1 MDNVLQTIQ
10 DALDK
15 KGMSAAAAS
24 KAAADNPSLIKNM
37 LNARG
42 DNPRYNYQ
50 ALEKLARVLDLELYF
65 GPRRSTE
72 PTTVTEVDGSQFAAI
87 ARYDASAAAG
97 GGIINF
103 EEPPADHL
111 AFSQAWLEGQGI
123 RSSEALLLTVSGD
136 SMAPTVNDGDL
147 VMIDRGKNE
156 VRTGKAYVFNDP
168 EDGTRLK
175 RLEVLEGAGIII
187 RSDSRDQDKYPPEFR
202 KGPAADAVL
211 QGVIGEVVWSAH
223 KW

>member
-1 MDNVLQTIQ
+1 MKPILDVID
-10 DALDK
+10 DALKK
-15 KGMSAAAAS
+15 KGLSDAAAS
-24 KAAADNPSLIKNM
+24 QLAVGHPALLKKMRAPAK
-37 LNARG
+37 G
-42 DNPRYNYQ
+42 EKRYNYQ
-50 ALEKLARVLDLELYF
+50 AIQKLARVLDLELYF
-65 GPRRSTE
+65 GPRRSTK
-72 PTTVTEVDGSQFAAI
+72 PAMVTEVDGSQFAAI